1 MVSYSNKFFEN
12 DINSIIILIAVINF
26 LPTVLKNY
34 IGPQFLKA
42 ANNNDIIRNFCVL
55 VSITALVYL
64 SNYEGNKFL
73 ASIYIFLFLLVFSR
87 QTILFNIVEILLLLY
102 IFTLYTKHED
112 LEYLKN
118 YIYLLILIM
127 LIGYEVYYKK
137 QVGDKGLKFS
147 FTKFVFGKRER
158 EYDREYIHFNPL

>member
-55 VSITALVYL
+55 VSIIGLVYL
-64 SNYEGNKFL
+64 SNYGRK
-73 ASIYIFLFLLVFSR
+73 
-87 QTILFNIVEILLLLY
+87 
-102 IFTLYTKHED
+102 
-112 LEYLKN
+112 
-118 YIYLLILIM
+118 
-127 LIGYEVYYKK
+127 
-137 QVGDKGLKFS
+137 
-147 FTKFVFGKRER
+147 
-158 EYDREYIHFNPL
+158 